1 MATTKTNSLVF
12 LVLFLMMSTFSSS
25 ARARPLRTFDKE
37 AKECFEG
44 FIDGLAI
51 WGVKTAGQNPE
62 ARGMGSQPLIHW
74 EGSRTAVRPL
84 V

>member
-1 MATTKTNSLVF
+1 
-12 LVLFLMMSTFSSS
+12 MMSTFSSS

-51 WGVKTAGQNPE
+51 WGVKTAGQNPGGKGHGFTTIDTLGGIKNSGL
-62 ARGMGSQPLIHW
+62 APGLGHAQV
-74 EGSRTAVRPL
+74 VRSNHQS
-84 V
+84 